1 MHHPNW
7 ISGILSWVARHGIG
21 STIADTIKVALGEIE
36 LQILGTS
43 GEMNWTWLDARDVAK
58 NTCQPH
64 IGIYWETNKI
74 PRLS

>member
-1 MHHPNW
+1 MHHHW

-43 GEMNWTWLDARDVAK
+43 GEMNWTWLDQKGCSQEHLPTTYRD
-58 NTCQPH
+58 
-64 IGIYWETNKI
+64 I
-74 PRLS
+74 L